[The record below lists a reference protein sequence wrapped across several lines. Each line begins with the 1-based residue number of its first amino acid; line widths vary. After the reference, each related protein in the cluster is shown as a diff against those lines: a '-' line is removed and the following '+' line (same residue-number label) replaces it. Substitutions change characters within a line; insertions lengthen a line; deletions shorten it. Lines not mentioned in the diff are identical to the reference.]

1 MAICTATRLLCIYLG
16 FLCALQHKGSQS
28 PWGRYPSLGA
38 IFLLHQLVSA
48 VILSAGLPVV
58 CVANRARLYRKARRT
73 LPAEVLRQD
82 VLVGVDPVANLL
94 ERLEQHLGHCGIF
107 TADEWGG
114 SVIGVKW
121 KPKAFVPGPMRVPIA
136 HTLSPVPEQETENGG
151 DVQYVVD
158 KAVVLQEV
166 IHCGEGMVDDAVL
179 IRGAES

>member
-1 MAICTATRLLCIYLG
+1 M
-16 FLCALQHKGSQS
+16 
-28 PWGRYPSLGA
+28 
-38 IFLLHQLVSA
+38 
-48 VILSAGLPVV
+48 
-58 CVANRARLYRKARRT
+58 
-73 LPAEVLRQD
+73 LRQD
-82 VLVGVDPVANLL
+82 VLVGVDPVAHLL